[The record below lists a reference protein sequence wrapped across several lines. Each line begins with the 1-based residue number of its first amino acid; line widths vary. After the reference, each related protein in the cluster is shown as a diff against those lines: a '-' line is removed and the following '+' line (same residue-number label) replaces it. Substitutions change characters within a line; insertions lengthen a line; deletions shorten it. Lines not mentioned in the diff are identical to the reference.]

1 MFDSP
6 LSDDQEII
14 TLQLGP
20 LSNQVGVHFWALQ
33 TGYSSFNDNC
43 TDSSVRN
50 GSVRPFKLSTL
61 LEDLNTSWKPRTLA
75 IDVSNSID
83 HGFTPTVA
91 SWSSPINGLFW
102 DGNIDYVVRSNKDT
116 FDPELKS
123 KWSAC
128 LSPSFRKL
136 WLEHDLICTLPDQFP
151 TIWDVA
157 ENEGLTVSSFTQGID
172 LLSPDKPFSD
182 EVENRLRRLA
192 ERCNRPGGIQ
202 LVVDTGDAFS
212 GMASR
217 LLEHIADE
225 LPKRSVLAF
234 PIHDSSLISRLN
246 PKCQYLARANEMA
259 LLVQLEPLT
268 DSFSNG
274 AWLPLDLS
282 CLVFHSN
289 ACLNPSVLA
298 AAWDTMTSS
307 IRSVDACDGCSLDQ
321 FIIRSQFPHG
331 RRMLSGTIGYTAEA
345 PNGFA
350 LNWTSVNPYCV
361 TTGRTHES
369 RGPSLWRQI
378 VLRGVPVD
386 PVGNQVAI
394 QASTRND
401 QYQSKV
407 MDVNAHDCV
416 RDLSLPPLQS
426 GARLEL
432 MSSWASYSL
441 KRPLDPQS
449 KNAWCQQP
457 SSISLISIL
466 DAPGDASTEA
476 VGLQQLVEQLKPYSS
491 RPPFDDIEQDS
502 WRNYMELA
510 QTYLVDAY
518 SRHNTSN

>member
-6 LSDDQEII
+6 MADDQEII

-33 TGYSSFNDNC
+33 TGYSSINDNF
-43 TDSSVRN
+43 DSSFCN
-50 GSVRPFKLSTL
+50 SPLQPFKLSTL
-61 LEDLNTSWKPRTLA
+61 LEDLNTSRRPRTLA
-75 IDVSNSID
+75 VDLSSSID
-83 HGFTPTVA
+83 HGFAPTVA
-91 SWSSPINGLFW
+91 SWSSPTNGLFW
-102 DGNIDYVVRSNKDT
+102 DGNVDYVVRANKDT
-116 FDPELKS
+116 LDPELKS
-123 KWSAC
+123 KWSVC
-128 LSPSFRKL
+128 LSPPVRKL
-136 WLEHDLICTLPDQFP
+136 WLEHDIICTLPGQFP

-157 ENEGLTVSSFTQGID
+157 ENERLTVSSFTQGID

-192 ERCNRPGGIQ
+192 ERCNRPSGIQ

-225 LPKRSVLAF
+225 LPKRSVLAL
-234 PIHDSSLISRLN
+234 PIHDSSLISKLN
-246 PKCQYLARANEMA
+246 PKCQYLTRANEMA

-282 CLVFHSN
+282 CLMLHSN

-298 AAWDTMTSS
+298 AAWDTMTSP
-307 IRSVDACDGCSLDQ
+307 IRSVDVCDGCTLDQ

-331 RRMLSGTIGYTAEA
+331 RRMLSGRIGYTTEA

-361 TTGRTHES
+361 TTRRTYKDP
-369 RGPSLWRQI
+369 GPSLWRQI
-378 VLRGVPVD
+378 VLRGVPAD

-394 QASTRND
+394 QASTGND

-407 MDVNAHDCV
+407 MDVNAHECV
-416 RDLSLPPLQS
+416 RGLSLPPLQS
-426 GARLEL
+426 GARLEF
-432 MSSWASYSL
+432 MSSFANYSL
-441 KRPLDPQS
+441 RRPLDSQS
-449 KNAWCQQP
+449 KSAWCQQP
-457 SSISLISIL
+457 PSISLISIL

-476 VGLQQLVEQLKPYSS
+476 VGLQQLVEQLKMYSS
-491 RPPFDDIEQDS
+491 RPPFEDIEQDC
-502 WRNYMELA
+502 WRDYMELA

-518 SRHNTSN
+518 SRHNTGN